1 MEPISGNRWPP
12 WWVKGKESTCSV
24 GDSGNE
30 GWIPGSGRFPG
41 EKGMA
46 THCSILVWTEEPGGA
61 YSHKELGMTKATEYA
76 QWLTDADY
84 LNFER

>member
-1 MEPISGNRWPP
+1 MVTDGLLGGS
-12 WWVKGKESTCSV
+12 KGEESTCSV

-30 GWIPGSGRFPG
+30 GWVPGSGRFPG

-46 THCSILVWTEEPGGA
+46 THCSILVWTEEPGRA